1 MDKKETEKKKKKIKI
16 RDMITFKVT

>member
-16 RDMITFKVT
+16 RDMITFKVM